1 MSLTKVSFS
10 IISGAPANILDYGA
24 DPTGVAD
31 STTAIQAALDASS
44 NVYIP
49 SGTYKTTAALTI
61 TGNSK
66 FVWGDG
72 ATSIIKPSGAINAI
86 QVGNGTDTVNLG
98 GISDIL
104 IQAGTTTVL
113 RGIYMRNAR
122 EFDLSG
128 ITIFGIDDTN
138 RSFVNQV
145 IFCTYCWRCN
155 FTSVYGLYITG
166 DGIVLGTGAV
176 GTECNAITFTGC
188 KMNRLTGTAYV
199 GYGAGHTLSGCSA
212 ESCTG
217 GGALFQYVAGLAISG
232 GYYEGCGAAN
242 LGHAIKIGSSQNAGS
257 ITGVYIAS
265 PGQTNYR
272 AIELDTINGL
282 AVTGVNFT
290 GLTGAGSY
298 GIYTGASVTNVVA
311 LANINEAG
319 TPGVLYGGT
328 SYPASFQFDGSNLNS
343 GASIGS
349 GSTIT
354 KYISTTA
361 ALTPSVIPSVPGYID
376 ATISVTG
383 AVVGDT
389 VTVGGPVTGLVTLS
403 AYVPTGGNAVNVRFL
418 QLSGAAATP
427 VSGTYRVDVWQ
438 H

>member
-10 IISGAPANILDYGA
+10 MISGAPANILDYGA

-49 SGTYKTTAALTI
+49 SGTYKTTAALSI

-66 FVWGDG
+66 FVHGDG
-72 ATSIIKPSGAINAI
+72 ANSVIKPYGAINAI
-86 QVGNGTDTVNLG
+86 QVGDGINNVNLG
-98 GISDIL
+98 GISNIL

-122 EFDLSG
+122 EFDLYG
-128 ITIFGIDDTN
+128 ITLFGIDDSN
-138 RSFVNQV
+138 RSFVNQAV
-145 IFCTYCWRCN
+145 LCTYCWRN
-155 FTSVYGLYITG
+155 NLTSIYGAYITG
-166 DGIVLGTGAV
+166 DGIVLGTGTV
-176 GTECNAITFTGC
+176 GTECNAMTLTGC
-188 KMNRLTGTAYV
+188 KLNRLTGTGYA

-212 ESCTG
+212 EACTG

-232 GYYEGCGAAN
+232 GYFEQCGAAN
-242 LGHAIKIGSSQNAGS
+242 LGHTIKIGTSQNAGS
-257 ITGVYIAS
+257 ITGVYIAAS
-265 PGQTNYR
+265 GLTNHR

-282 AVTGVNFT
+282 FVSGVNFT

-298 GIYTGASVTNVVA
+298 GIYTGASVGGVIA
-311 LANINEAG
+311 LANVNENG
-319 TPGVLYGGT
+319 SPGILYGGT
-328 SYPASFQFDGSNLNS
+328 SYPSSITFDGANLNN

-354 KYISTTA
+354 KYISTTSV
-361 ALTPSVIPSVPGYID
+361 LTPPAITSVPGYCE
-376 ATISVTG
+376 TIIAVSG
-383 AVVGDT
+383 AAVGDT
-389 VTVGGPVTGLVTLS
+389 VTVGGPVSGTLTMV
-403 AYVPTGGNAVNVRFL
+403 AYVPTGGASVNIRWL
-418 QLSGAAATP
+418 QLSGPPETP

>member
-1 MSLTKVSFS
+1 MPRSVANKLQES
-10 IISGAPANILDYGA
+10 ISVKDFGAIGDG
-24 DPTGVAD
+24 
-31 STTAIQAALDASS
+31 TTDDTAAIQAAL
-44 NVYIP
+44 NTGKTVYIP
-49 SGTYKTTAALTI
+49 DGTYKITSALTV
-61 TGNSK
+61 TGNSR
-66 FVWGDG
+66 FIYGNG
-72 ATSIIKPSGAINAI
+72 ANSIIKPFGAINAI
-86 QVGNGTDTVNLG
+86 QVGNGTDAVNLG
-98 GISDIL
+98 KISGIC

-113 RGIYMRNAR
+113 CGIYMRNAR
-122 EFDLSG
+122 EFDLSD
-128 ITIFGIDDTN
+128 ITIFGIDDSN
-138 RSFVNQV
+138 RSFVNQA
-145 IFCTYCWRCN
+145 IFCTFCWRCN

-188 KMNRLTGTAYV
+188 KMNRLTGTAYA

-232 GYYEGCGAAN
+232 GYFEQCGASN
-242 LGHAIKIGSSQNAGS
+242 SGHAIKIGASQNAGS

-265 PGQTNYR
+265 TGQTNYHS
-272 AIELDTINGL
+272 IELDTMNGL
-282 AVTGVNFT
+282 FVSGVNFT

-319 TPGVLYGGT
+319 TPGVLYGGS
-328 SYPASFQFDGSNLNS
+328 SYPGSFQFDGANLN
-343 GASIGS
+343 GGTSIGL

-361 ALTPSVIPSVPGYID
+361 ALTPSVIPSVPGYVD
-376 ATISVTG
+376 STIAVTG

-389 VTVGGPVTGLVTLS
+389 VTVGGPVTAGLTMV
-403 AYVPTGGNAVNVRFL
+403 AYVPTGGGAVNIRWL
-418 QLSGAAATP
+418 QLSGAAVTP
-427 VSGTYRVDVWQ
+427 TAGTYRVDVWK

>member
-10 IISGAPANILDYGA
+10 MISGTPANILDYGA

-49 SGTYKTTAALTI
+49 SGTYKTTAALSI

-66 FVWGDG
+66 FVHGDG
-72 ATSIIKPSGAINAI
+72 ANSVIKPYGAINAI
-86 QVGNGTDTVNLG
+86 QVGDGVGTVNLG

-128 ITIFGIDDTN
+128 ITIFGIDDAS
-138 RSFVNQV
+138 RSFVNQA
-145 IFCTYCWRCN
+145 IFCTFCWRCN

-166 DGIVLGTGAV
+166 DGIVLGTGVV

-188 KMNRLTGTAYV
+188 KMNRLTGTAYS

-212 ESCTG
+212 EACTG
-217 GGALFQYVAGLAISG
+217 GGALFQFVAGLAISG
-232 GYYEGCGAAN
+232 GYFEQCGAAN
-242 LGHAIKIGSSQNAGS
+242 LGHTIKIGASQNAGS

-265 PGQTNYR
+265 SGLTNHR

-311 LANINEAG
+311 LANINEDG
-319 TPGVLYGGT
+319 TPGILYGGT
-328 SYPASFQFDGSNLNS
+328 SYPASFQFDGSNLNA

-354 KYISTTA
+354 KYISTTSV
-361 ALTPSVIPSVPGYID
+361 LTPSVIPSVPGFID
-376 ATISVTG
+376 ATIAVTG

-389 VTVGGPVTGLVTLS
+389 VTVGGPVTAGLTIV
-403 AYVPTGGNAVNVRFL
+403 AYVPTGGGAVNVRWF
-418 QLSGAAATP
+418 QLSGVAVTP
-427 VSGTYRVDVWQ
+427 TSGTYRVDVWQ

>member
-1 MSLTKVSFS
+1 M
-10 IISGAPANILDYGA
+10 ISGAPANILDYGA

-31 STTAIQAALDASS
+31 STTAMQAALDASS

-49 SGTYKTTAALTI
+49 SGTYKTTAALSI

-66 FVWGDG
+66 FVYGDG
-72 ATSIIKPSGAINAI
+72 ANSVIKPFGAINAI
-86 QVGNGTDTVNLG
+86 EVGDGVGTVNLG

-138 RSFVNQV
+138 RSFVNQA
-145 IFCTYCWRCN
+145 ILCTFCWRN
-155 FTSVYGLYITG
+155 NLTSIYGLYITG
-166 DGIVLGTGAV
+166 DGIVLGTGVV
-176 GTECNAITFTGC
+176 GTECNAITLTGC
-188 KMNRLTGTAYV
+188 KLNRLTGTGYA

-217 GGALFQYVAGLAISG
+217 GGALFQYVAGLTISG
-232 GYYEGCGAAN
+232 GYFEQCGAAN
-242 LGHAIKIGSSQNAGS
+242 LGHTIKIGTSQNAGS

-265 PGQTNYR
+265 FGLTNHR
-272 AIELDTINGL
+272 AIEFDTINGL
-282 AVTGVNFT
+282 FVSGVNFT

-298 GIYTGASVTNVVA
+298 GIYSGASVTNVVA
-311 LANINEAG
+311 LANINEDG
-319 TPGVLYGGT
+319 TPGILYGGT
-328 SYPASFQFDGSNLNS
+328 SYPASFQFDGSNLNG
-343 GASIGS
+343 GASIGL

-354 KYISTTA
+354 KYISTTSV
-361 ALTPSVIPSVPGYID
+361 LTPAIIPSVPGYID
-376 ATISVTG
+376 AAISVSG
-383 AVVGDT
+383 AAQGNT
-389 VTVGGPVTGLVTLS
+389 VTVGGPINQPGVIIT
-403 AYVPTGGNAVNVRFL
+403 AFVNGTNQVVVRWA
-418 QLSGAAATP
+418 QVSGAAVTP
-427 VSGTYRVDVWQ
+427 TSGTYRVDVWQ